1 MLVKNT
7 NYTSAKG
14 ISKLFSACIC
24 SLGISCL
31 SRIEDKKWTEGHLAG
46 RQQRIQKKVTEFTP
60 VHSELLSE
68 IICRFDASQRL
79 AARTICQV
87 CMPAWLRLENHAD
100 AYLLAVNRTL
110 AGFFLKKTQAEGLG
124 RPLAAFGAILVFSP
138 IEGMAPDSDLPF
150 HFDHK
155 SCCIKSHLQVQS
167 LCSGLWF
174 SINCILPRHFD
185 WVSALMVTLLDH
197 YVLVF

>member
-1 MLVKNT
+1 MDRGSSSGQATKDTEESDRIHTRTLRAPLRDYLQVW
-7 NYTSAKG
+7 
-14 ISKLFSACIC
+14 
-24 SLGISCL
+24 CL
-31 SRIEDKKWTEGHLAG
+31 SASGCQNHLSSVHACLAKVREPCRCIPAG
-46 RQQRIQKKVTEFTP
+46 CEQDI
-60 VHSELLSE
+60 
-68 IICRFDASQRL
+68 
-79 AARTICQV
+79 
-87 CMPAWLRLENHAD
+87 
-100 AYLLAVNRTL
+100 

-150 HFDHK
+150 HFDHT

-197 YVLVF
+197 YVLVFWHFCCHLKGSLPPQIH